1 MYRGGNRGFKGRGGG
16 RGGGRSGGRS
26 YESALPKVQD
36 PDAVPILRPGKNGNY
51 PLWIKQVRKA
61 AVRLFGDLGRL
72 YVDDAYYIEPPL
84 DLFGIDLNEPW
95 NADNQTVE
103 EYIQR
108 ATLLQESKSRTTKM
122 KSMESDRPKMYGWI
136 EQRLSAA
143 SEEMVRA
150 RPEWTEMSALRDP
163 LMQHLAIK
171 ATHIVENSGD
181 PVVDAQ
187 EARDQFSRVR
197 MRGGTVPEFHQE
209 FEFAVDALKAT
220 GHHYYTD
227 AMLASEFVSKLDGR
241 FEKLK
246 VDIEN
251 GSIDRPTTLAEAF
264 NRASRYKVTS
274 SSEHGYNQMT
284 SFLAS
289 SSSLRGRGERG
300 GRGRARGR
308 GEKEKNV
315 SENGGKR
322 KSDAIT
328 AVASSNN
335 SAEDKRSKWKCY
347 YCKEAGH
354 VIRECPKLAEQNAKN
369 VTSVAIAAGGSD
381 DDDYGYLMS
390 AVSFDELIANVNFLG
405 QLDEYDALLD
415 SGANKSIWKN
425 MNILVDVR
433 TDVPI
438 STRGV
443 NGKFVTDTVGRLEG
457 FFDIYGSHSA
467 VANILSLSEC
477 EDRFDR
483 IEYKKGEWYRLYV
496 TDTYYIEF
504 RRRYGI
510 YIGNLR
516 EYLM

>member
-1 MYRGGNRGFKGRGGG
+1 
-16 RGGGRSGGRS
+16 
-26 YESALPKVQD
+26 
-36 PDAVPILRPGKNGNY
+36 
-51 PLWIKQVRKA
+51 
-61 AVRLFGDLGRL
+61 
-72 YVDDAYYIEPPL
+72 
-84 DLFGIDLNEPW
+84 
-95 NADNQTVE
+95 
-103 EYIQR
+103 
-108 ATLLQESKSRTTKM
+108 
-122 KSMESDRPKMYGWI
+122 
-136 EQRLSAA
+136 
-143 SEEMVRA
+143 
-150 RPEWTEMSALRDP
+150 
-163 LMQHLAIK
+163 
-171 ATHIVENSGD
+171 
-181 PVVDAQ
+181 
-187 EARDQFSRVR
+187 
-197 MRGGTVPEFHQE
+197 
-209 FEFAVDALKAT
+209 
-220 GHHYYTD
+220 
-227 AMLASEFVSKLDGR
+227 
-241 FEKLK
+241 
-246 VDIEN
+246 
-251 GSIDRPTTLAEAF
+251 
-264 NRASRYKVTS
+264 
-274 SSEHGYNQMT
+274 MT

-335 SAEDKRSKWKCY
+335 SAEDKRPKWKCY

-354 VIRECPKLAEQNAKN
+354 VIRECPKLAEQNTKN